1 MYPVSFTAGEA
12 GGRRKDLGV
21 AGIFFPI
28 KLLWALPH
36 LLITGALGSL
46 SNVLAY
52 IGYFFVAFTGELPP
66 FFRDTLV
73 AIQRWQLR
81 TTSWIAAIT
90 DEYPPYT
97 WDDVDYPVRW
107 DVTDPVTR
115 SKGLAVAGIFLPV
128 KLLLALP
135 HLVAVMFLALVAV
148 FAAWI
153 NFFIIAFTGASSPGI
168 HNLLVGLTRWGSRL
182 TAWLWGLTDEY
193 PPFSLQP

>member
-12 GGRRKDLGV
+12 GERRRDLGV

-28 KLLWALPH
+28 KLLWGLPH
-36 LLITGALGSL
+36 LLITSALGSL

-97 WDDVDYPVRW
+97 WDDVEYPVRW
-107 DVTDPVTR
+107 DVTDPATR

-135 HLVAVMFLALVAV
+135 HLITVAVLAVAAV
-148 FAAWI
+148 FAAWF
-153 NFFIIAFTGASSPGI
+153 NYFIIVFTGKSSPGI
-168 HNLLVGLTRWGSRL
+168 HNFLVGITRWGSRL
-182 TAWLWGLTDEY
+182 EAWLWGLTDEY
-193 PPFSLQP
+193 PPFSLDA